1 MAFQRAVRR
10 DEIPA
15 GAVREVRLEEQ
26 TIALANVDGKFYAVA
41 NTCLHRGGPLG
52 QGELKGGILTCPW
65 HGWQYEVSTGRVT
78 FNPEM
83 RAATYPVELRGDE
96 VWVDAG

>member
-1 MAFQRAVRR
+1 MAFQRAAKQN
-10 DEIPA
+10 EIPV
-15 GAVREVRLEEQ
+15 GTVREVHLEGL
-26 TIALANVDGKFYAVA
+26 TIALANVGGNFYALS

-52 QGELKGGILTCPW
+52 KGTLSGTVLTCPW
-65 HGWQYEVSTGRVT
+65 HGWQYQVSTGQVT

-83 RAATYPVELRGDE
+83 RLDTYPVELRDDE

>member
-1 MAFQRAVRR
+1 MAFQRATKQNEV
-10 DEIPA
+10 PA
-15 GAVREVRLEEQ
+15 GTVREVKLKEQ
-26 TIALANVDGKFYAVA
+26 SIALANVDGKFYALN

-52 QGELKGGILTCPW
+52 EGELVGGILSCPW

-83 RAATYPVELRGDE
+83 CIATYPVELREDE
-96 VWVDAG
+96 VWVDLG